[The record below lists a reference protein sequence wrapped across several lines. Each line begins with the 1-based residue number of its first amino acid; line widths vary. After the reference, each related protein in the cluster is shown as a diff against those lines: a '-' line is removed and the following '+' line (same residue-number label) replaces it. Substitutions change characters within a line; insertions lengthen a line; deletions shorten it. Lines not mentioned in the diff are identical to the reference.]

1 MIGCDIRAMDNMTF
15 KLLSNKEVIAV
26 NQGTSETLLIF
37 PNKSEIAY
45 DAIFGQINLEF
56 KGKRLRRMEI

>member
-1 MIGCDIRAMDNMTF
+1 MTF

-26 NQGTSETLLIF
+26 NQGTSKTLLIV

-45 DAIFGQINLEF
+45 DAIFEQINLEF